1 MTLIVRVPGQNER
14 DPPQFMQVA
23 LDREHA
29 EYLLARYR
37 ERLWLVL
44 GTSLVLCALAGY
56 LIARSGMRPIQQIS
70 RTAAR
75 IRSTT
80 LDERI
85 EAHGLPAELAGLAE
99 TFNSMLDRLE
109 QSFLHISHFS
119 DDVAHELRTPI
130 NNLHGEIEV
139 ALSKARSGE
148 EYREILGSCLEEC
161 TRISRLIQTLL
172 FLARSDTTAD
182 ALQRERIDVGSELRK
197 VEEFYGAA
205 ATDAGVVLRVYGDV
219 EESAEVNRT
228 LFQQAVGNLVSN
240 AIAHTPP
247 GGTITLNA
255 RADQRQLTVS
265 VSDTGCGIGR
275 EHLPRVFDR
284 FYRVD
289 QARAS
294 SGQNVG
300 LGLAV
305 VKSIATRHGGHVD
318 IDSEVGR
325 GTEVRVVLPI

>member
-1 MTLIVRVPGQNER
+1 
-14 DPPQFMQVA
+14 
-23 LDREHA
+23 
-29 EYLLARYR
+29 
-37 ERLWLVL
+37 
-44 GTSLVLCALAGY
+44 
-56 LIARSGMRPIQQIS
+56 
-70 RTAAR
+70 
-75 IRSTT
+75 
-80 LDERI
+80 
-85 EAHGLPAELAGLAE
+85 
-99 TFNSMLDRLE
+99 
-109 QSFLHISHFS
+109 
-119 DDVAHELRTPI
+119 VAHELRTPI

-182 ALQRERIDVGSELRK
+182 ALQRERIDVGLELMK

-205 ATDAGVVLRVYGDV
+205 AADAGVVLRVYSDV
-219 EESAEVNRT
+219 GESTEVNRT

-247 GGTITLNA
+247 GGTITVNA
-255 RADQRQLTVS
+255 HADQRQLTVS
-265 VSDTGCGIGR
+265 VSDTGCGIHR
-275 EHLPRVFDR
+275 EHLPRVFER

-305 VKSIATRHGGHVD
+305 VKSIAIRHGGHVD

-325 GTEVRVVLPI
+325 GTEVRVVLPIQGRNGSIG